1 VGVCMCVCVG
11 GCDYESV
18 NDHLKTYV
26 TKTRTHT

>member
-1 VGVCMCVCVG
+1 MCVCVG